1 MLVNRVPI
9 TGGVSLTVDVLLD
22 RLVGQNGTTVDINF
36 VTDGDIVTEHRD
48 ILQPGPLANR
58 AVPPDNGGLD
68 PGVILDLASSKQ
80 DTALQSDAVANND
93 VGPNGDV
100 GAYAAVLTDLGGG
113 VDHDVTAID
122 IRLSVGS
129 ELL

>member
-1 MLVNRVPI
+1 MNRVPI
-9 TGGVSLTVDVLLD
+9 TGGISLTVDVLLD

-48 ILQPGPLANR
+48 ILQPSPLANR
-58 AVPPDNGGLD
+58 AVPADNGGLD

-80 DTALQSDAVANND
+80 DTALQSDAVANDD
-93 VGPNGDV
+93 VGPNSDV
-100 GAYAAVLTDLGGG
+100 RAYTTVLTDLSGG
-113 VDHDVTAID
+113 VDHDVAAID

-129 ELL
+129 ELI